1 MSIFMKEL
9 DFSFYKRFF
18 IYNYKIKKFI
28 KKRLSTNRIQKV
40 KKSKK
45 NGVNFNFILIFTPFY
60 FITKFSNL
68 IFKI

>member
-28 KKRLSTNRIQKV
+28 KKRLSTNGIQKV

-45 NGVNFNFILIFTPFY
+45 KWSEF
-60 FITKFSNL
+60 
-68 IFKI
+68 

>member
-28 KKRLSTNRIQKV
+28 KKEAVHNIEY
-40 KKSKK
+40 KK
-45 NGVNFNFILIFTPFY
+45 
-60 FITKFSNL
+60 
-68 IFKI
+68 